1 MKSRENPPMD
11 YEEIPVL
18 DDAEIADLKKWL
30 DRANELFELAAT
42 NGDMKSGLTAISTA
56 VRAFDGLAKQ
66 KIRMTKRAVS
76 QAPTGDSVDDIDRIV
91 STYLSDVALRG
102 KCFHCGAAV
111 GANGFAENPQP
122 GTFPALIE
130 ELTKK

>member
-1 MKSRENPPMD
+1 VKSRENPPVD

-18 DDAEIADLKKWL
+18 DNAEIAELKKWL

-66 KIRMTKRAVS
+66 KIRMTKRAVN
-76 QAPTGDSVDDIDRIV
+76 AVPVGDSVDEIDRIV
-91 STYLSDVALRG
+91 HTYLSEVGRSG
-102 KCFHCGAAV
+102 KCFHCGHPV
-111 GANGFAENPQP
+111 GLDGFAA
-122 GTFPALIE
+122 GTFPALLE
-130 ELTKK
+130 ELTK